1 MTIAYNGNSMIIK
14 KTINKIDPNREY
26 SLLSMQRE
34 GLFPWAKHRQT
45 IRNMVKKDYW
55 GANVLKA
62 RISGEGAGTDY
73 AIKGRNIIKF
83 IKKYGEGLMLGPFQK

>member
-1 MTIAYNGNSMIIK
+1 MNKTTHKMTHIQKRNW
-14 KTINKIDPNREY
+14 
-26 SLLSMQRE
+26 L
-34 GLFPWAKHRQT
+34 T

-73 AIKGRNIIKF
+73 AIKGINIIKF